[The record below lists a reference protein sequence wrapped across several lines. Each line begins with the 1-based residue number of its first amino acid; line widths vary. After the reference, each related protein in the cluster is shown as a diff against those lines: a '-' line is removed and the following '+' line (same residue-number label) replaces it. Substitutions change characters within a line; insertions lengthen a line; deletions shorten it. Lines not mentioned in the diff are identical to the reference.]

1 MLVLRCYSFCTVLD
15 SPRWL
20 VQSVLR
26 RESSGL
32 ASGSSGR
39 AIGGRSKKQE
49 QEESVLHTGALFL
62 NSQIWPAHRRL
73 LESACPCGAEPRLH
87 NSSCKAHDHSSSD
100 I

>member
-1 MLVLRCYSFCTVLD
+1 MLESRSLFDAGSAMLRL
-15 SPRWL
+15 PHRWL

-26 RESSGL
+26 RESSEL

-62 NSQIWPAHRRL
+62 NSQIWP
-73 LESACPCGAEPRLH
+73 CP
-87 NSSCKAHDHSSSD
+87 
-100 I
+100 